1 MLRTGRSTLR
11 VTAAAAAAVFVMTA
25 GTIGSAAAGTNHPDA
40 RAGQKDKQC
49 SFTQTGTGAHI
60 SQDGSTSVYVYAI
73 KNSVDGEGAT
83 VSTLDTNAGTIDST
97 RYTAGGVLTG
107 KETFTLGAPDASG
120 MVPVSGSGKCTGGKS
135 AFKNNKCSYTF
146 TGTLNP
152 QTTVVTF
159 QITGTFTR

>member
-1 MLRTGRSTLR
+1 M
-11 VTAAAAAAVFVMTA
+11 
-25 GTIGSAAAGTNHPDA
+25 
-40 RAGQKDKQC
+40 
-49 SFTQTGTGAHI
+49 
-60 SQDGSTSVYVYAI
+60 YVYAI

-107 KETFTLGAPDASG
+107 NETFTLGAPDASG

>member
-1 MLRTGRSTLR
+1 
-11 VTAAAAAAVFVMTA
+11 
-25 GTIGSAAAGTNHPDA
+25 
-40 RAGQKDKQC
+40 
-49 SFTQTGTGAHI
+49 
-60 SQDGSTSVYVYAI
+60 VYVYAI

-107 KETFTLGAPDASG
+107 KETFTLGAPDANG
-120 MVPVSGSGKCTGGKS
+120 MVPVSGSGKRTGGKG